1 MKTDPENLRS
11 RQNTGDH
18 LANERTFLAW
28 IRTSIGIIG
37 LGFVVVKFSIFIR
50 QISAALGEK
59 NIHPPTGYSPVIGI
73 LLVVLGSLATLF
85 SYIRYI
91 KTKKMLDEGEYYHS
105 TTLVKFVT
113 AAIFLISL
121 ILIAYLIKS
130 T

>member
-1 MKTDPENLRS
+1 MKTDAENVKL

-37 LGFVVVKFSIFIR
+37 LGFVVVKFSIFVR

-59 NIHPPTGYSPVIGI
+59 NIHPPTGYSPIIGI
-73 LLVVLGSLATLF
+73 LLVVLGAMATLF

-91 KTKKMLDEGEYYHS
+91 KTRKMLDAGEYYHS
-105 TTLVKFVT
+105 TILVKFVT

-121 ILIAYLIKS
+121 ILIAYLIES